1 MKKTKL
7 IAAACSAILL
17 TTTPFVL
24 AGCGNMDYFDHHFV
38 LNYAVIEE
46 NGHNVLHK
54 VKTWA
59 DSERDSVTVTTGD
72 CCNNYIWSSVVKS
85 NLYKEK
91 PPEYAYDFECGHELS
106 QNESGEGIEK

>member
-1 MKKTKL
+1 MLCNT
-7 IAAACSAILL
+7 
-17 TTTPFVL
+17 
-24 AGCGNMDYFDHHFV
+24 
-38 LNYAVIEE
+38 LNHDTICFSRLWKYGL

-59 DSERDSVTVTTGD
+59 DSESDSVTVTTGD